1 MNQDLIYLLALQ
13 RSLPL
18 NPMAQNLLVEALGS
32 ASEVF
37 AQRSHIREAVPSLH
51 PRTATAVAGMEA
63 HLERARQEADFI
75 EKHHIQLLFW
85 GDDAYPARLREIAD
99 APLLLY
105 YLGNAPL
112 NAPRVLSIVGSRQ
125 CTEYGRRCCQQF
137 LDELRQLCPDVL
149 VVSGLAYGIDIA
161 AHRAA
166 LACGLPTL
174 GVLAHGLDQIYPRMH
189 EDTAREMVMQGG
201 LLTEY
206 QSGATA
212 DKPNFVARN
221 RIVAAMAD
229 ATLVVESKAHG
240 GSLITTRLASEAG
253 RRVFAVP
260 GRTDDALSAGCNQL
274 IADGKAELLL
284 NARQLADSLGWHTQ
298 GERPNAVQLELFP
311 ELTAEQRQVVEQLQ
325 THADGLTLNELTML
339 VRQPVSQLTA
349 LLFEL
354 ELAGVIKMAAG
365 NRYFRA

>member
-13 RSLPL
+13 RTLPL
-18 NPMAQNLLVEALGS
+18 NPVAQNQLIAALGS

-37 AQRSHIREAVPSLH
+37 AQRSNIREAVPSLH
-51 PRTATAVAGMEA
+51 PRTATAIAGMEA
-63 HLERARQEADFI
+63 HLERAQQEVEFI
-75 EKHHIQLLFW
+75 EKHQIQLLW
-85 GDDAYPARLREIAD
+85 RGDDNYPARLREIAD

-105 YLGNAPL
+105 YLGNTPL
-112 NAPRVLSIVGSRQ
+112 NAPHVLSIVGSRQ

-137 LDELRQLCPDVL
+137 LSELQQLCPDTL
-149 VVSGLAYGIDIA
+149 IVSGLAYGIDIV

-166 LACGLPTL
+166 LGCGLPTL
-174 GVLAHGLDQIYPRMH
+174 GVLAHGLEQIYPRMH
-189 EDTAREMVMQGG
+189 SETAREMVQRGG

-260 GRTDDALSAGCNQL
+260 GRLGDELSAGCNQL
-274 IADGKAELLL
+274 IADGKAEILLS
-284 NARQLADSLGWHTQ
+284 ARQLVDALGWHTQ
-298 GERPNAVQLELFP
+298 AERQAPVQLNLFP
-311 ELTAEQRQVVEQLQ
+311 NLSPEQKQVVDLLQ
-325 THADGLTLNELTML
+325 QHTDGLTLNEIIVLL
-339 VRQPVSQLTA
+339 QRPVAQLSA

-354 ELAGVIKMAAG
+354 ELAGIVKLAAG
-365 NRYFRA
+365 NRYFCN